1 MAQPSS
7 GPGANDPFAGF
18 AMPAANFSVRDRVL
32 LQLTSEPWDGPR
44 AYQMWLP
51 PLNDPPALDVLLN
64 RYAAEHSH
72 ETMKMPMGL
81 IDQPRE
87 HEQSVWTVHL
97 DGLNANAAIGGG
109 TQTGK
114 STFLLTMMFSA
125 AATHS
130 PRDLQFYCLDY
141 SNNQLLQAE
150 ELPHVGG
157 VATQMEQPKVR
168 RTVAEIA
175 ALLDRRREMFT
186 RHRVVG
192 IDHFRQLRR
201 DPTHEAAQDPFGDVV
216 LIIDGWGEFSGG
228 TDNEPLVEKVIS
240 LATIGPAFGIHVV
253 ITTTRW
259 SELRAK
265 VRDLLG
271 LKIEFHPASKD
282 DTALMDNRAAIRSIP
297 KRPGRAMS
305 VEYLHLMIAAPR
317 LDGQATM
324 DGIADSYP
332 LSRAVLTQRW
342 DGAPAAPAIQTL
354 PTVLPVNEYLA
365 MSPQAAPDDDYRKRW
380 ALPVGLAETTMTP
393 AIADLAEY
401 PHLLIFGD
409 AKSGK
414 TSALRAIVKNILA
427 RNNEKQVAFIVVD
440 YRGKLL
446 GLVPESYMLPA
457 MYLRNSADLE
467 RERNR
472 AGRPADPNDV
482 KSVDPAKLLAQ
493 FLDQRRPSDT
503 LTAEQLR
510 TRSWWEGYD
519 IVLLIDDFH
528 QVIASHSMQ
537 NSALTEI
544 LPYIASAGDV
554 GLHIIATCAM
564 NHATQ
569 AVSRGI
575 LAAAYGAQSPT
586 LLMSGNKQDFPSG
599 REFSVT
605 KLPKGQALYKT
616 TEGIERIQA
625 PYDNPDYLDS

>member
-1 MAQPSS
+1 MTQPNSA
-7 GPGANDPFAGF
+7 PGANDSFAGF
-18 AMPAANFSVRDRVL
+18 AMPAATFSVRDRVL
-32 LQLTSEPWDGPR
+32 LQLSEPWDGPR
-44 AYQMWLP
+44 AYKMWLP
-51 PLNDPPALDVLLN
+51 PLNDPPPLDALLS
-64 RYAAEHSH
+64 RYAAEHEH
-72 ETMKMPMGL
+72 KAMKMPMGI
-81 IDQPRE
+81 IDEPRK
-87 HEQSVWTVHL
+87 HSQHVWTIHL
-97 DGLNANAAIGGG
+97 DGLNSNAAIGGG

-130 PRDLQFYCLDY
+130 PRDIQFYCLDY

-150 ELPHVGG
+150 GLPHVGG
-157 VATQMEQPKVR
+157 VAVQMEQPKVR
-168 RTVAEIA
+168 RTMAELT

-186 RHRVVG
+186 RHRIVG
-192 IDHFRQLRR
+192 IDHFRKLRS
-201 DPTHEAAQDPFGDVV
+201 DPTHEASQDPFGDAV

-228 TDNEPLVEKVIS
+228 ADNEPLVEQVIS

-271 LKIEFHPASKD
+271 LKVEFHPASKD

-317 LDGQATM
+317 MDGQATM
-324 DGIADSYP
+324 RDIADSYP
-332 LSRAVLTQRW
+332 QTRAALTRRW
-342 DGAPAAPAIQTL
+342 DGVPAAPAIRTL
-354 PTVLPVNEYLA
+354 PTVLPVNDYLSMPPRA
-365 MSPQAAPDDDYRKRW
+365 TPADNYRTRW
-380 ALPVGLAETTMTP
+380 TLPIGLAETTMTP
-393 AIADLAEY
+393 AVADLAEY
-401 PHLLIFGD
+401 PHFLIFGE

-414 TSALRAIVKNILA
+414 TSALRAIVKSIIA
-427 RNNEKQVAFIVVD
+427 RNSEKQVAFIVVD

-457 MYLRNSADLE
+457 MYLRNPADLE
-467 RERNR
+467 RERNS
-472 AGRPADPNDV
+472 AGRPADPNDI
-482 KSVDPAKLLAQ
+482 KSTDPAKLLAQ
-493 FLDQRRPSDT
+493 FLDQRRPPDT
-503 LTAEQLR
+503 LTEEQMR
-510 TRSWWEGYD
+510 ARSWWEGYD

-528 QVIASHSMQ
+528 AVISSHSMQ
-537 NSALTEI
+537 NGALTEI
-544 LPYIASAGDV
+544 LPFIASAGDV

-564 NHATQ
+564 NSATQ

-575 LAAAYGAQSPT
+575 IAAAYGAQSPT

-616 TEGIERIQA
+616 TEGLERIQA
-625 PYDNPDYLDS
+625 PYDPPYEPPS

>member
-1 MAQPSS
+1 MAQPNPA
-7 GPGANDPFAGF
+7 PGTNDPFAGF

-32 LQLTSEPWDGPR
+32 LQLTSEPWDGAR
-44 AYQMWLP
+44 AYKMWLP
-51 PLNDPPALDVLLN
+51 PLNDPPPLDFLLS
-64 RYAAEHSH
+64 RYAAEDNH
-72 ETMKMPMGL
+72 ETMKMPLGI
-81 IDQPRE
+81 IDKPRE
-87 HEQSVWTVHL
+87 HKQDVWTIHL

-168 RTVAEIA
+168 RTIAELS

-186 RHRVVG
+186 RHRIVG
-192 IDHFRQLRR
+192 IDHFRELRR
-201 DPTHEAAQDPFGDVV
+201 NPDHEAFQDPFGDAV
-216 LIIDGWGEFSGG
+216 LVIDGWGEFSGG
-228 TDNEPLVEKVIS
+228 ADNEPLVEKVIS

-317 LDGQATM
+317 LDGKATM
-324 DGIADSYP
+324 QGIAESYP
-332 LSRAVLTQRW
+332 QTRAALTQRW
-342 DGAPAAPAIQTL
+342 DGTPEAPAIQTL
-354 PTVLPVNEYLA
+354 PTVLPVNDYLA
-365 MSPQAAPDDDYRKRW
+365 MSPKATPDDDYRTRW
-380 ALPVGLAETTMTP
+380 TLPIGLAETTMTP
-393 AIADLAEY
+393 AMADLAEY
-401 PHLLIFGD
+401 PHLLIFGE

-414 TSALRAIVKNILA
+414 TSAVRAIVKNIIA
-427 RNNEKQVAFIVVD
+427 RNSEKQVAFIVVD

-457 MYLRNSADLE
+457 MHLRNPGDLE
-467 RERNR
+467 RERNQ
-472 AGRPADPNDV
+472 AGRPTDPADIR
-482 KSVDPAKLLAQ
+482 SVDPAKLLAQ
-493 FLDQRRPSDT
+493 FLDQRRPPGT
-503 LTAEQLR
+503 LTAEQMR
-510 TRSWWEGYD
+510 ARSWWEGYD
-519 IVLLIDDFH
+519 IVLLIEDFH
-528 QVIASHSMQ
+528 QVVASHSMQ
-537 NSALTEI
+537 NNALAEI
-544 LPYIASAGDV
+544 IPFVASAGDV

-564 NHATQ
+564 QNATQ

-616 TEGIERIQA
+616 TEGLERIQA
-625 PYDNPDYLDS
+625 PYDPPS